1 MVSMGRDALIPTR
14 YRSLSSYLQAR
25 FGERVY
31 KVSIDA
37 GFTCPNRDGKKAL
50 GGCTFCNNEGFSPP
64 TRVDT
69 RDLTE
74 QLRQGITFLRRRSHS
89 RKFLAYFQAFTNT
102 YAPIETLRK
111 RYDVIRNFPEIVGL
125 VIGTRPDCVPEETL
139 DLIAEYARDYHV
151 WVEYGLQSAHDRSL
165 GLINRAHT
173 VTDFTDA
180 VTRTR
185 RRSEQGLDL
194 QICAHVILGLPR
206 ETREDMLE
214 TARYVASLPV
224 DGIKIHLLHILRGT
238 VMEQQYRIGKIR
250 LLELDEYAELVCDF
264 LELLPPEMVIQRLT
278 GEAPEDY
285 LVAPLWCIDKNKVL
299 QVIRSAL
306 ESRDTYQ
313 GRLFRH

>member
-1 MVSMGRDALIPTR
+1 M
-14 YRSLSSYLQAR
+14 
-25 FGERVY
+25 
-31 KVSIDA
+31 
-37 GFTCPNRDGKKAL
+37 
-50 GGCTFCNNEGFSPP
+50 
-64 TRVDT
+64 
-69 RDLTE
+69 
-74 QLRQGITFLRRRSHS
+74 
-89 RKFLAYFQAFTNT
+89 
-102 YAPIETLRK
+102 
-111 RYDVIRNFPEIVGL
+111 

-165 GLINRAHT
+165 GLTNRAHT
-173 VTDFTDA
+173 VADFSDA

-194 QICAHVILGLPR
+194 HICAHVILGLPG
-206 ETREDMLE
+206 ETREGMLE

-238 VMEQQYRIGKIR
+238 VMEQQYRIGEIR
-250 LLELDEYAELVCDF
+250 LLELDEYAELVSDF

-278 GEAPEDY
+278 SEAPKDY